1 MPMTAAQM
9 ETAIVQLQARVDR
22 VTTVNA
28 ELGKRVEALEKA
40 GPDAEQLKRIA
51 DALDDVADAAHGPY
65 GGRQ

>member
-22 VTTVNA
+22 VTVVNA

-40 GPDAEQLKRIA
+40 GPSTVQLQRIA
-51 DALDDVADAAHGPY
+51 DALNDVASATHGPY

>member
-1 MPMTAAQM
+1 MPMTTAEM
-9 ETAIVQLQARVDR
+9 EQAILKLQVRVDR
-22 VTTVNA
+22 LTVVNT